1 MLAVSIVPFMLAGT
15 ASPASA
21 PVSVFPIA
29 GSRLAT
35 RQTQISFRGIAPSA
49 LGSVSVTGSISGP
62 HYGRVVADSDGRGAS
77 FYPRRPFTAGEV
89 VTVRTGLNIVR
100 GTGGTFRFTIERSWG
115 AIPPPI
121 QRAVAPR
128 QRGDTQ
134 SFHSRP
140 DLTPVSIDVD
150 HRYPGAG
157 DVFLTPMH
165 GPTQWGPMI
174 IGPRGS
180 LIWFDPMPGP
190 YTVASNLRI
199 QRYLG
204 QPVLTF
210 WEGYVNVDSGQ
221 GVDVIFNR
229 HYQQIAT
236 VRAGNGLMADLHEFT
251 ITARNTALITA
262 YSLVHWDG
270 TGVGRGKDMDVVDC
284 TVQVVDIRTGNV
296 LFQWDSLDH
305 IGLRDS
311 YLVPATNPGV
321 PYDYFHVNSIQQDS
335 DGNLIIS
342 ARDTWTVY
350 KINASTGSVMWTL
363 GGKHSS
369 FKMGPGTRTAY
380 QHDAILHA
388 GNVMSIFDDGG
399 GPPVHPQSRAVFER
413 LNTRTMTAT
422 LLRADDHTPA
432 LRANVEGSVEERPDG
447 RTFVGWGD
455 APYFTEYN
463 RHGRQIF
470 DGRLRSANS
479 SYRAYEFSWDGQ
491 PLTQPALA
499 VQQRGRGVR
508 IVYASWN
515 GATDVASWRVLAGS
529 AAGRL
534 HPVGAGPRRGF
545 ESVIEVHSEARYF
558 AVQALDSAG
567 HRLAES
573 AAVKAGG

>member
-1 MLAVSIVPFMLAGT
+1 MLAVSIVPLMLAGT
-15 ASPASA
+15 ASPASS

-35 RQTQISFRGIAPSA
+35 RQTQISFRGVAPSA
-49 LGSVSVTGSISGP
+49 IGSISVTGSISGP
-62 HYGRVVADSDGRGAS
+62 HYGRLVADSDGRGAS
-77 FYPRRPFTAGEV
+77 FYPNRPFTAGEV

-100 GTGGTFRFTIERSWG
+100 GTRGTFRFTIERSWG
-115 AIPPPI
+115 AIPPPV

-140 DLTPVSIDVD
+140 DLNPVSIDVD
-150 HRYPGAG
+150 QRYSGAG

-190 YTVASNLRI
+190 YTVASNLRV

-221 GVDVIFNR
+221 GADVIFNR

-251 ITARNTALITA
+251 ITAQNTALITA

-270 TGVGRGKDMDVVDC
+270 SGIGRGKDMDVVDC
-284 TVQVVDIRTGNV
+284 TVQEIDIPTGNV

-311 YLVPATNPGV
+311 YLPPATNPGV

-350 KINASTGSVMWTL
+350 KINASSGSVMWKL

-380 QHDAILHA
+380 QHDATLHP
-388 GNVMSIFDDGG
+388 GNVMTIFDDGG
-399 GPPVHPQSRAVFER
+399 GPQVHPQSRAVFER

-422 LLRADDHTPA
+422 LLRADNHTPA

-463 RHGRQIF
+463 RKGHQIF

-491 PLTQPALA
+491 PLTPPALA
-499 VQQRGRGVR
+499 VQQRGRVST
-508 IVYASWN
+508 VYASWN

-529 AAGRL
+529 VPGRL
-534 HPVGAGPRRGF
+534 HPVGTGLRRGF
-545 ESVIEVHSEARYF
+545 ESVIKVHTEARYF

-567 HRLAES
+567 HELAES
-573 AAVKAGG
+573 VAVKAGG

>member
-49 LGSVSVTGSISGP
+49 IGSVSVTGSISGP

-150 HRYPGAG
+150 HRYSGAG

-190 YTVASNLRI
+190 YTVASNLRL

-221 GVDVIFNR
+221 GVDVILNR

-251 ITARNTALITA
+251 ITAQNTALITA

-284 TVQVVDIRTGNV
+284 TVQEIDIPTGNV

-335 DGNLIIS
+335 RRQPDHLGPRYLDRVQDQRQHRVGDVDVGRQALELQDGTGHPDRLP
-342 ARDTWTVY
+342 ARRDPARRERHVDLRRRGRPAGAPAVPRG
-350 KINASTGSVMWTL
+350 IRAS
-363 GGKHSS
+363 
-369 FKMGPGTRTAY
+369 
-380 QHDAILHA
+380 QHAH
-388 GNVMSIFDDGG
+388 DD
-399 GPPVHPQSRAVFER
+399 R
-413 LNTRTMTAT
+413 
-422 LLRADDHTPA
+422 
-432 LRANVEGSVEERPDG
+432 
-447 RTFVGWGD
+447 D
-455 APYFTEYN
+455 AP
-463 RHGRQIF
+463 
-470 DGRLRSANS
+470 
-479 SYRAYEFSWDGQ
+479 
-491 PLTQPALA
+491 
-499 VQQRGRGVR
+499 
-508 IVYASWN
+508 
-515 GATDVASWRVLAGS
+515 
-529 AAGRL
+529 
-534 HPVGAGPRRGF
+534 
-545 ESVIEVHSEARYF
+545 
-558 AVQALDSAG
+558 
-567 HRLAES
+567 
-573 AAVKAGG
+573 AGG